1 LKPKKFTSHFVDHF
15 PHEWVLWIFLVSVLT
30 IFCRFEKFHFIYFP
44 LTITKKYFF
53 YISETIT
60 DFGTQVFQAKF
71 VMSFMDDPFNEWI
84 LQSIYKGRTENYNNL
99 TTITITTTSTY
110 LTTRFFFTFL
120 RTKQSIQVKGVS
132 YLQQSVYP
140 WLWFSDARKTTEK
153 EEKDLR
159 SGFGKG
165 LKGFLTWFGVL
176 WKYRWKFFFHS
187 EKQMTLRSDFYR
199 CLVTLLLGI
208 FTLVQGTYRNCTLTS
223 FQKRLEQRHTLRY
236 IKDQIYFTTIWMFV
250 L

>member
-1 LKPKKFTSHFVDHF
+1 MKPKKFTSHFVDHF

-110 LTTRFFFTFL
+110 LTTRFFFYISQDQTIHTSKRRELSAAVSLSVALILGRQKNHREGGKRLTF
-120 RTKQSIQVKGVS
+120 
-132 YLQQSVYP
+132 
-140 WLWFSDARKTTEK
+140 WLWKGIERIFNLIWCSVEIWVKIFFSFWETNDVKIW
-153 EEKDLR
+153 
-159 SGFGKG
+159 
-165 LKGFLTWFGVL
+165 FL
-176 WKYRWKFFFHS
+176 
-187 EKQMTLRSDFYR
+187 QMPCHPLAWHFYI
-199 CLVTLLLGI
+199 G
-208 FTLVQGTYRNCTLTS
+208 S
-223 FQKRLEQRHTLRY
+223 RY
-236 IKDQIYFTTIWMFV
+236 I
-250 L
+250 